1 MTSVVWIWGL
11 LLYMYIYNKLNY
23 YISVSYVYMYRGRAV
38 FTSSLLENSVV
49 VEKRRFVDFSTEK
62 CVEKKIFREV
72 RDGKLAVYICLP
84 R

>member
-1 MTSVVWIWGL
+1 
-11 LLYMYIYNKLNY
+11 
-23 YISVSYVYMYRGRAV
+23 MYRGRAV

-49 VEKRRFVDFSTEK
+49 VEKRRFVDFSPEK
-62 CVEKKIFREV
+62 CVEKKYFREV